1 MKLPDLKAWMRAA
14 AAGGLV
20 AGGRVSR
27 AEIAR
32 AATGSAVGIL
42 AAALVAQWLAPGLP
56 GLQLIAPLGAT
67 AVLVFAVPSS
77 PLAQPWP
84 AIMGNTVSALVGVAC
99 VRLFG
104 DLGLAAPLGVG
115 LAIATMF
122 LLRCLHP
129 PGGASALLAVLTQAD
144 PAFAFNPVM
153 LDTAIVV
160 LAGVAYNR
168 LTGRRYPHALHAP
181 SAAPATPGTRFSSDD
196 LDAALAHYDQVL
208 DISRDDLEQLLHYA
222 ESAAYERKFGD
233 LRCRDIM
240 SRDLLSVQFGTPLAE
255 AWQQMRARRV
265 KAVPVTDKARRI
277 VGILTVADFM
287 KHADFDAIDGLGAR
301 LKQLIR
307 ASGLSS
313 TDKPEVVGQIMT
325 REVRIASADRFI
337 AELLPLFS
345 DAGHHHIPVLD
356 EERRVVGII
365 TQSDLIRALYR
376 TVRPS

>member
-1 MKLPDLKAWMRAA
+1 MKLVDLKAWMRAA
-14 AAGGLV
+14 AASGLV

-27 AEIAR
+27 TEILR
-32 AATGSAVGIL
+32 ATTGSAVGIL
-42 AAALVAQWLAPGLP
+42 IAALVAQWLTPGLP
-56 GLQLIAPLGAT
+56 GAQLVAPIGAT

-84 AIMGNTVSALVGVAC
+84 AIMGNTVSALIGAMC
-99 VRLFG
+99 VHLFG
-104 DLGLAAPLGVG
+104 DTGLAAPLGVG

-122 LLRCLHP
+122 ALRCLHP
-129 PGGASALLAVLTQAD
+129 PGGASALLAVLSQSE
-144 PAFAFNPVM
+144 PSFAFNPVFI
-153 LDTAIVV
+153 DTVIVV

-168 LTGRRYPHALHAP
+168 LTGRMYPHALHP
-181 SAAPATPGTRFSSDD
+181 PKAAQAGQPARFSSDD

-240 SRDLLSVQFGTPLAE
+240 ATDLLTVQFGTSLAQ
-255 AWQQMRARRV
+255 AWQLMHERRV
-265 KAVPVTDKARRI
+265 KALPVTDKARRI
-277 VGILTVADFM
+277 VGIVTVADFM
-287 KHADFDAIDGLGAR
+287 KHADFTSIEGLGAR
-301 LKQLIR
+301 LRNLLR
-307 ASGLSS
+307 SSGLTHS
-313 TDKPEVVGQIMT
+313 DKPEVVGQIMT

-337 AELLPLFS
+337 AELLPLFC

-365 TQSDLIRALYR
+365 TQSDLVRALYR
-376 TVRPS
+376 SVKPA

>member
-1 MKLPDLKAWMRAA
+1 MKLADLKDWMRAA
-14 AAGGLV
+14 AASGLV

-32 AATGSAVGIL
+32 AAAGSAVGIL
-42 AAALVAQWLAPGLP
+42 VAALVTQWLAPGFP
-56 GLQLIAPLGAT
+56 GAQLIAPLGAT

-99 VRLFG
+99 AHLFA
-104 DLGLAAPLGVG
+104 DTGLAAPLGVG

-122 LLRCLHP
+122 ALRCLHP
-129 PGGASALLAVLTQAD
+129 PGGASALLAVLSQSD
-144 PAFAFNPVM
+144 PAFAFNPVFI
-153 LDTAIVV
+153 DTVIVV

-168 LTGRRYPHALHAP
+168 LTGRSYPHALHP
-181 SAAPATPGTRFSSDD
+181 PKAAQPGEPARFSIGD

-208 DISRDDLEQLLHYA
+208 DISRDDLQQLLHYA
-222 ESAAYERKFGD
+222 ESAAYERRFGD

-240 SRDLLSVQFGTPLAE
+240 ASDLLTVQFGTPLSE
-255 AWQQMRARRV
+255 AWQQMRERRV
-265 KAVPVTDKARRI
+265 KALPVTDKARRI
-277 VGILTVADFM
+277 VGIVTVADFM
-287 KHADFDAIDGLGAR
+287 KHADFESIDGLGAR
-301 LKQLIR
+301 LKNFIR
-307 ASGLSS
+307 RTGLSS
-313 TDKPEVVGQIMT
+313 SDKPEVVGQIMT

-365 TQSDLIRALYR
+365 TQSDLIRALHR
-376 TVRPS
+376 TVKPS

>member
-1 MKLPDLKAWMRAA
+1 MKLPDLRAWMRAA

-27 AEIAR
+27 AEIVR
-32 AATGSAVGIL
+32 AAAGSAVGIL
-42 AAALVAQWLAPGLP
+42 VAALVAGWLAPGLP

-104 DLGLAAPLGVG
+104 DTGLAAPLGVG

-122 LLRCLHP
+122 ALRCLHP
-129 PGGASALLAVLTQAD
+129 PGGASALLAVLSQSE
-144 PAFAFNPVM
+144 PAFAFNPVFI
-153 LDTAIVV
+153 DTLVVV

-168 LTGRRYPHALHAP
+168 LTGRRYPHALQLPKPAQAGP
-181 SAAPATPGTRFSSDD
+181 SARFSSDD

-208 DISRDDLEQLLHYA
+208 DISRDDLQKLLHYA

-240 SRDLLSVQFGTPLAE
+240 ATNLLTVQFGTPLIE

-265 KAVPVTDKARRI
+265 KALPVTDKARRI
-277 VGILTVADFM
+277 VGIVTVADFM
-287 KHADFDAIDGLGAR
+287 KHADFDAIEGLGAR
-301 LKQLIR
+301 LKTFIR
-307 ASGLSS
+307 ATGLTS

-376 TVRPS
+376 TVKRA

>member
-1 MKLPDLKAWMRAA
+1 MKLVDLKAWMRAA
-14 AAGGLV
+14 AASGLV

-27 AEIAR
+27 TEILR
-32 AATGSAVGIL
+32 ATTGSAVGIL
-42 AAALVAQWLAPGLP
+42 IASLVAQWLTPGLP
-56 GLQLIAPLGAT
+56 GAQLIAPIGAT

-84 AIMGNTVSALVGVAC
+84 AIMGNTVSALIGAMC
-99 VRLFG
+99 VHLFG
-104 DLGLAAPLGVG
+104 DTGLAAPLGVG

-122 LLRCLHP
+122 ALRCLHP
-129 PGGASALLAVLTQAD
+129 PGGASALLAVLSQSE
-144 PAFAFNPVM
+144 PSFAFNPVFI
-153 LDTAIVV
+153 DTVIVV

-168 LTGRRYPHALHAP
+168 LTGRMYPHALHP
-181 SAAPATPGTRFSSDD
+181 PKAAQAGQPARFSSDD

-240 SRDLLSVQFGTPLAE
+240 ATDLLTVQFGTSLAQ
-255 AWQQMRARRV
+255 AWQLMYERRV
-265 KAVPVTDKARRI
+265 KALPVTDKARRI
-277 VGILTVADFM
+277 VGIVTVADFM
-287 KHADFDAIDGLGAR
+287 KHADFTSIEGLGAR
-301 LKQLIR
+301 LRNLLR
-307 ASGLSS
+307 SSGLTHS
-313 TDKPEVVGQIMT
+313 DKPEVVGQIMT

-337 AELLPLFS
+337 AELLPLFC

-365 TQSDLIRALYR
+365 TQSDLVRALYR
-376 TVRPS
+376 SVKPA

>member
-1 MKLPDLKAWMRAA
+1 MKMGHLKDWMRAA
-14 AAGGLV
+14 VASGLV

-42 AAALVAQWLAPGLP
+42 VTALVIQWLTPGLP
-56 GLQLIAPLGAT
+56 GAQLIAPLGAT

-84 AIMGNTVSALVGVAC
+84 AIMGNTLSALVGVAC
-99 VRLFG
+99 ARLFG
-104 DLGLAAPLGVG
+104 NIGVAAPLAVG
-115 LAIATMF
+115 LAIAVMF
-122 LLRCLHP
+122 ALRCLHP
-129 PGGASALLAVLTQAD
+129 PGGASALLAVLSQVD
-144 PAFAFNPVM
+144 PGFAFNPVFI
-153 LDTAIVV
+153 DTAIIV

-168 LTGRRYPHALHAP
+168 LTGRNYPHVLHPPKTAQ
-181 SAAPATPGTRFSSDD
+181 SGASSRFSSAD

-240 SRDLLSVQFGTPLAE
+240 ATDLLTVQFGTPLRQ
-255 AWQQMRARRV
+255 AWEQMHARRI
-265 KAVPVTDKARRI
+265 KAVPVTDKAMRI
-277 VGILTVADFM
+277 VGIVTVSDFM
-287 KHADFDAIDGLGAR
+287 QHADFRSIDGLGAR
-301 LKQLIR
+301 LKSLLR
-307 ASGLSS
+307 GTGLTHS
-313 TDKPEVVGQIMT
+313 DKPEVVGQIMT

-337 AELLPLFS
+337 TELLPLFC

-356 EERRVVGII
+356 DERRVVGII
-365 TQSDLIRALYR
+365 TQSDLVRALYR
-376 TVRPS
+376 SVKPS

>member
-32 AATGSAVGIL
+32 AAFGSAVGIL
-42 AAALVAQWLAPGLP
+42 AAALIAQWLAPGLP

-99 VRLFG
+99 VKLFG
-104 DLGLAAPLGVG
+104 DIGLAAPLGVG

-129 PGGASALLAVLTQAD
+129 PGGASALLAVLSQAD

-181 SAAPATPGTRFSSDD
+181 STAPAARGTRFSSDD

-345 DAGHHHIPVLD
+345 EAGHHHIPVLD

>member
-1 MKLPDLKAWMRAA
+1 MKLVDLKAWMRAA
-14 AAGGLV
+14 AASGLV

-27 AEIAR
+27 TEILR
-32 AATGSAVGIL
+32 ATTGSAVGIL
-42 AAALVAQWLAPGLP
+42 IAALVAQWLTPGLP
-56 GLQLIAPLGAT
+56 GAQLVAPIGAT

-84 AIMGNTVSALVGVAC
+84 AIMGNTVSALIGAMC
-99 VRLFG
+99 VHLFG
-104 DLGLAAPLGVG
+104 DTGLAAPLGVG

-122 LLRCLHP
+122 ALRCLHP
-129 PGGASALLAVLTQAD
+129 PGGASALLAVLSQSE
-144 PAFAFNPVM
+144 PSFAFNPVFI
-153 LDTAIVV
+153 DTVIVV

-168 LTGRRYPHALHAP
+168 LTGRMYPHALHP
-181 SAAPATPGTRFSSDD
+181 PKAAQAGQPARFSSDD

-240 SRDLLSVQFGTPLAE
+240 ATDLLTVQFGTSLAE
-255 AWQQMRARRV
+255 AWQLMHERRV
-265 KAVPVTDKARRI
+265 KALPVTDKARRI
-277 VGILTVADFM
+277 VGIVTVADFM
-287 KHADFDAIDGLGAR
+287 KHADFTSIEGLGAR
-301 LKQLIR
+301 LRNLLR
-307 ASGLSS
+307 SSGLTHS
-313 TDKPEVVGQIMT
+313 DKPEVVGQIMT

-337 AELLPLFS
+337 AELLPLFC

-365 TQSDLIRALYR
+365 TQSDLVRALYR
-376 TVRPS
+376 SVKPA

>member
-1 MKLPDLKAWMRAA
+1 MKLVDLKAWLRAA
-14 AAGGLV
+14 AASGLV

-27 AEIAR
+27 TEILR
-32 AATGSAVGIL
+32 ATTGSAVGIL
-42 AAALVAQWLAPGLP
+42 IAALVAQWLTPGLP
-56 GLQLIAPLGAT
+56 GAQLVAPIGAT

-84 AIMGNTVSALVGVAC
+84 AIMGNTVSALIGAMC
-99 VRLFG
+99 VHLFG
-104 DLGLAAPLGVG
+104 DTGLAAPLGVG

-122 LLRCLHP
+122 ALRCLHP
-129 PGGASALLAVLTQAD
+129 PGGASALLAVLSQSE
-144 PAFAFNPVM
+144 PSFAFNPVFI
-153 LDTAIVV
+153 DTVIVV

-168 LTGRRYPHALHAP
+168 LTGRMYPHALHP
-181 SAAPATPGTRFSSDD
+181 PKAAQAGQPARFSSDD

-240 SRDLLSVQFGTPLAE
+240 ATDLLTVQFGTSLAE
-255 AWQQMRARRV
+255 AWQLMHERRV
-265 KAVPVTDKARRI
+265 KALPVTDKARRI
-277 VGILTVADFM
+277 VGIVTVADFM
-287 KHADFDAIDGLGAR
+287 KHADFTSIDGLGAR
-301 LKQLIR
+301 LRKLLR
-307 ASGLSS
+307 SSGLTHS
-313 TDKPEVVGQIMT
+313 DKPEVVGQIMT

-337 AELLPLFS
+337 AELLPLFC

-365 TQSDLIRALYR
+365 TQSDLVRALYR
-376 TVRPS
+376 SVKPA